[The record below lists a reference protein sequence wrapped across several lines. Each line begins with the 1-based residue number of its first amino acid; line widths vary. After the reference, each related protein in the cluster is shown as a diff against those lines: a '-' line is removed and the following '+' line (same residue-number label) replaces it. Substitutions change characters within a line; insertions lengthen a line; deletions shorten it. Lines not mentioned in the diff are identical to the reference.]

1 MPDLQPDVLLLTAD
15 RQIDRRILLQADTF
29 QGVGWGV
36 CILAMPYERSGDDDA
51 RVVRI
56 DSEPTSVA
64 RENRVLSI
72 YQWLRAHVP
81 MNGALM
87 RAMKRLTWR
96 YLVDQETFH
105 ARLFHHMASRYRPRI
120 VVAND
125 LPMLP
130 LAHQLA
136 IECNA
141 RLVFDSHELYCEQE
155 FSSRERRNWAR
166 IEARHIGACDAV
178 ITVNRSIATE
188 LERRYG
194 IDDVH
199 VILNAE
205 RAAGAVSKTD
215 YFQRKFGL
223 PAHAKVLLLQGGLSA
238 GRNLEPLVEAMA
250 LVQNR
255 DVVLVILGDGQLSD
269 MLKRLARVPAVAGR
283 VYFHAAVPQRDLLSL
298 TMAADAGVIPYQAT
312 CLNNYLCTPNKLFEF
327 IAAGVPLL
335 ASDLP
340 EIRGFVVDGQ
350 IGLVGAMDSPGE
362 IASLMDAFFS
372 DERRLEVWR
381 KRVAVMR
388 KTVCWEVEQEK
399 LLKIYQALS

>member
-1 MPDLQPDVLLLTAD
+1 MPDLLPDILLLTPD

-29 QGVGWGV
+29 QAAGWSV
-36 CILAMPYERSGDDDA
+36 CILAMPYENSGDDNPI
-51 RVVRI
+51 VVRI
-56 DSEPTSVA
+56 GSESAGVA
-64 RENRVLSI
+64 RENRVLSV
-72 YQWLRAHVP
+72 YQWVRAHIP
-81 MNGALM
+81 MNGTLM
-87 RAMKRLTWR
+87 RALKRLTWR

-105 ARLFHHMASRYRPRI
+105 ARLFHQTASRYRPRI

-155 FSSRERRNWAR
+155 FSDRERRSWAR

-188 LERRYG
+188 LEQRYG

-205 RAAGAVSKTD
+205 RAAGTVLKTD
-215 YFQRKFGL
+215 YFQRRFGL
-223 PAHAKVLLLQGGLSA
+223 PAQAKVLLLQGGLSA
-238 GRNLEPLVEAMA
+238 GRNLEPLVDAMA

-255 DVVLVILGDGQLSD
+255 DVVLVILGDGQLSGA
-269 MLKRLARVPAVAGR
+269 LKRRSIALAFAGR
-283 VYFHAAVPQRDLLSL
+283 VHFHAAVPQRDLQSL

-312 CLNNYLCTPNKLFEF
+312 CLNNYFCTPNKLFEF

-340 EIRGFVVDGQ
+340 EIRRFVTDGE
-350 IGLVGAMDSPGE
+350 IGMVGAMDSPGQ
-362 IASLMDAFFS
+362 IARLIDAFFA
-372 DERRLEVWR
+372 DERRLENWR
-381 KRVAVMR
+381 ERVTVLR
-388 KTVCWEVEQEK
+388 KAVCWEVEQEK
-399 LLKIYQALS
+399 LLKIYQALV